1 MHKVNVAPR
10 KSNSRTIF
18 LT

>member
-1 MHKVNVAPR
+1 MHKVNVAAR